1 MSIVA
6 LALLALWIAPQE
18 ATRNTLQQQYKD
30 RTAAAMAE
38 QFESPSRPVYQYRV
52 AIASMLQ
59 LKPGMTAAEIGAGSG
74 FLARLM
80 AQQVGPTGRVFATEL
95 EPKMVAFMAAR
106 AKTDGLTNFTAVQ
119 ARPTETGLEPAS
131 VDAMA
136 IVNTFSFFDKPAEMA
151 AAIAAAIRPG
161 GLLVVVDFGR
171 EGQGASVAGID
182 ADEVV
187 SLMGAAGFDRLNESG
202 VVPGQ
207 YAVRF
212 RKR

>member
-1 MSIVA
+1 
-6 LALLALWIAPQE
+6 
-18 ATRNTLQQQYKD
+18 
-30 RTAAAMAE
+30 
-38 QFESPSRPVYQYRV
+38 
-52 AIASMLQ
+52 MLQ

-95 EPKMVAFMAAR
+95 EAKMVAFMAER
-106 AKTDGLTNFTAVQ
+106 AKAEGLTNFTAVH
-119 ARPTETGLEPAS
+119 ARQTETGLAPAS

-136 IVNTFSFFDKPAEMA
+136 IVNTFSFFDKPMEMA
-151 AAIAAAIRPG
+151 TAIAAAIKPG
-161 GLLVVVDFGR
+161 GLVVVVDFGR
-171 EGQGASVAGID
+171 EGRGASLAGID
-182 ADEVV
+182 VDEVV
-187 SLMGAAGFDRLNESG
+187 SLMAAAGFDRLNESG